1 MIKEPAKM
9 IDYIENY
16 LIIATNTTIITINM
30 FDYNI
35 DGVEEYWNLEKTIDI
50 DASKISYLDLD

>member
-1 MIKEPAKM
+1 M